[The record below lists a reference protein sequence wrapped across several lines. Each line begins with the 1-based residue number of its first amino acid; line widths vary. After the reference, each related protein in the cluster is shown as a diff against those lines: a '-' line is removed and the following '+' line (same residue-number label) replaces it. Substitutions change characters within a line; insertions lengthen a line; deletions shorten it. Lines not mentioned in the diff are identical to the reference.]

1 MTRRKTGELIRLDL
15 IMESGIAA
23 LKRFLI
29 NEECRISSAAFLIAV
44 TAALCSAQIVTSAH
58 SGTLHYFE
66 GDVSVDST
74 PVHSKAGRFSEVK
87 EQSVLRTAQGRAE
100 VLLTPGFFLRVG
112 ENSAIKM
119 LDNRLV
125 STRVEILSG
134 IVIVESDDPRMSI
147 KDSRVALIY
156 RDYEIRLVKHGLAEI
171 SSDPAQMKV
180 YQGEALVSAAND
192 HATVREGRLL
202 PISAALL
209 TEKFNDKVG
218 DDLYLWAHDRSQSL
232 SAVNMSSA
240 RSLNS
245 NGSAYEDG
253 YGSGY
258 ASGPGNWTGGWY
270 LNPYFNMYTFVP
282 AEGTSWN
289 PWGYGFFSPGTI
301 YSYYTPTAYWYGG
314 GRTLGTGLIGQSL
327 AGIANT
333 SRTAAPLSTLQ
344 SGHSSSLLALGSP
357 FRGGTAIGAGTGS
370 LTGGSRTEFAS
381 GSGGRMSAGGGL
393 GGGHGSAHGR

>member
-1 MTRRKTGELIRLDL
+1 MTGKMTRNKAGELIRIDL
-15 IMESGIAA
+15 LMESGIAA

-29 NEECRISSAAFLIAV
+29 NQECRISSAAFLIAV

-58 SGTLHYFE
+58 SGTLHYLE

-74 PVHSKAGRFSEVK
+74 PVQSKAGRFPEIK
-87 EQSVLRTAQGRAE
+87 QQSVLRTAQGHAE
-100 VLLTPGFFLRVG
+100 VLLTPGVFLRVG

-119 LDNRLV
+119 FDNRLV

-134 IVIVESDDPRMSI
+134 TVIVESDDPRMSI
-147 KDSRVALIY
+147 KDSRVELIY
-156 RDYEIRLVKHGLAEI
+156 RDYEIRLVKHGLVEI
-171 SSDPAQMKV
+171 SSDPAQMKT

-192 HATVREGRLL
+192 RATVREGRLL

-209 TEKFNDKVG
+209 TEKFNNKVG

-258 ASGPGNWTGGWY
+258 ASGPGNWTGG
-270 LNPYFNMYTFVP
+270 
-282 AEGTSWN
+282 
-289 PWGYGFFSPGTI
+289 
-301 YSYYTPTAYWYGG
+301 
-314 GRTLGTGLIGQSL
+314 
-327 AGIANT
+327 
-333 SRTAAPLSTLQ
+333 
-344 SGHSSSLLALGSP
+344 
-357 FRGGTAIGAGTGS
+357 
-370 LTGGSRTEFAS
+370 
-381 GSGGRMSAGGGL
+381 
-393 GGGHGSAHGR
+393 